1 MGGFLG
7 VEVAR
12 SWAAGLDEL
21 HARFVSR
28 FAHAGPRAAALDYM
42 RGLVSPL
49 ERKNGWTVAEQA
61 GHSRPDRLQR
71 LLNTSDWDA
80 DEVRD
85 DLREFVVERLGDR
98 RAVLVVDDTGFLK
111 KGTASAGV
119 QRQYTGTAGR
129 IENCQVGTFLAYAA
143 PAGHTLIDREL
154 YLPKSW
160 TDDRDRC
167 RAAAVPEDVAFATKI
182 EHAKA
187 MITRA
192 LAARVPFAWL
202 TADEAYGQVKGLR
215 YWLEQRGVFH
225 VLATRCN
232 DTVVTGAFFEHPV
245 DALVA
250 ALPRQAWKRR
260 SCGKGAHGE
269 RVYDWAR
276 APIRPWRE
284 DGVEH
289 WVLARRSLKD
299 RTEIA
304 YYVCF
309 APEGTTL
316 DTLIRVAGT
325 RWTVEECFQTA
336 KNECGLDHYQ
346 VRKYHAWY
354 RHITLAMAAHI
365 HLTVL
370 RAGELQ
376 KGDPDTPWTSSS
388 R

>member
-1 MGGFLG
+1 
-7 VEVAR
+7 V
-12 SWAAGLDEL
+12 AGLEEL
-21 HARFVSR
+21 HGRFVSR
-28 FAHAGPRAAALDYM
+28 FAHAGPRAAALDYL
-42 RGLVSPL
+42 RGLLSPL

-61 GHSRPDRLQR
+61 GHARPDRLQR

-80 DEVRD
+80 GEVRD
-85 DLREFVVERLGDR
+85 DLRDFVVERLGDR
-98 RAVLVVDDTGFLK
+98 RAVLVVDDTGFVK

-119 QRQYTGTAGR
+119 QRQYTGTAGKV
-129 IENCQVGTFLAYAA
+129 ENCQIGVFLAYAA

-160 TDDRDRC
+160 TDDRDR
-167 RAAAVPEDVAFATKI
+167 REAAAIPDDAGFATKI
-182 EHAKA
+182 EQAKA
-187 MITRA
+187 MVERA

-215 YWLEQRGVFH
+215 FWLEQRKVFH
-225 VLATRCN
+225 VLATRCT
-232 DTVVTGAFFEHPV
+232 DTVVTGPFREQPV

-250 ALPRQAWKRR
+250 SLPRQAWKRR

-276 APIRPWRE
+276 TPIRPWRE
-284 DGVEH
+284 EGVEH

-299 RTEIA
+299 PAEIA
-304 YYVCF
+304 YYVCY

-316 DTLIRVAGT
+316 DQLLVVAGT
-325 RWTVEECFQTA
+325 RWTIEECFQTA

-354 RHITLAMAAHI
+354 RHITLAMAAHA
-365 HLTVL
+365 HLAVL
-370 RAGELQ
+370 RAGEAQ
-376 KGDPDTPWTSSS
+376 KGAPDTAATGSS

>member
-1 MGGFLG
+1 
-7 VEVAR
+7 
-12 SWAAGLDEL
+12 
-21 HARFVSR
+21 
-28 FAHAGPRAAALDYM
+28 
-42 RGLVSPL
+42 
-49 ERKNGWTVAEQA
+49 
-61 GHSRPDRLQR
+61 
-71 LLNTSDWDA
+71 
-80 DEVRD
+80 
-85 DLREFVVERLGDR
+85 
-98 RAVLVVDDTGFLK
+98 VDDTGFLK

-154 YLPKSW
+154 YLPRSW

-167 RAAAVPEDVAFATKI
+167 RAAAVPDDVVFATKI
-182 EHAKA
+182 EQAKA
-187 MITRA
+187 MVTRA
-192 LAARVPFAWL
+192 PAARVPFAWL

-232 DTVVTGAFFEHPV
+232 DTVVTGAFVEQPV
-245 DALVA
+245 DVLVA
-250 ALPRQAWKRR
+250 SLPRQAWKRR
-260 SCGKGAHGE
+260 SCGRGAHGE

-284 DGVEH
+284 EGVEH

-304 YYVCF
+304 YHVCF

-316 DTLIRVAGT
+316 DTLLRIAGT

-370 RAGELQ
+370 REALR
-376 KGDPDTPWTSSS
+376 TSQCANVGS